1 MSNADSKPTAMVT
14 GGGVGLGRKISL
26 ALSDRG
32 YRVAVTG
39 IDGVRET
46 TREIEDQGGEAL
58 AIDLDLTKPREIE
71 SAVETILVRWGRID
85 VLVNNAGIAGP
96 TAPISEVSLEEWE
109 HVFAVNLTGS
119 FLCDKAV
126 YPHMMARRSG
136 SIVHISSMAGRIGF
150 PLRAPY
156 AASKWAV
163 LGLSRTLAAELGP
176 YNVRSNAICPGPVE
190 GDRIERVLR
199 DRQVATGLPDT
210 ELRAEFTENI
220 ALRRMIP
227 PEDIADMVLFLASD
241 ASRSVTGQAIHVC
254 GGLNL

>member
-1 MSNADSKPTAMVT
+1 MGNTDTQRTAMVT

-26 ALSDRG
+26 ALSEHG
-32 YRVAVTG
+32 YRVAVTD
-39 IDGVRET
+39 IEGVEET
-46 TREIEDQGGEAL
+46 TRDIEDQGGEAL
-58 AIDLDLTKPREIE
+58 AIDLDLTRPQQIE
-71 SAVETILVRWGRID
+71 RAVATILDQWGCID

-96 TAPISEVSLEEWE
+96 TAPVSEVTLEDWE
-109 HVFAVNLTGS
+109 HVIAVNLTGS
-119 FLCDKAV
+119 FLCAKAV
-126 YPHMMARRSG
+126 YRHMMARRSG
-136 SIVHISSMAGRIGF
+136 SIVNISSMAGRIGL

-156 AASKWAV
+156 VASKWAV
-163 LGLSRTLAAELGP
+163 VGLSRTLAVELGP

-199 DRQVATGLPDT
+199 DRCLATGLSDA
-210 ELRAEFTENI
+210 EVRAEFTDHI

-254 GGLNL
+254 AGLNL

>member
-1 MSNADSKPTAMVT
+1 MGNTGSKPTAMVT

-26 ALSDRG
+26 ALSGHG
-32 YRVAVTG
+32 YRVAVAD
-39 IDGVRET
+39 IEGVRET
-46 TREIEDQGGEAL
+46 TRDIENRGQEAL
-58 AIDLDLTKPREIE
+58 AIDLDLTRPQEIE
-71 SAVETILVRWGRID
+71 QAVEAILERWGRID

-199 DRQVATGLPDT
+199 DRHLATGLPDA

>member
-1 MSNADSKPTAMVT
+1 MGNTGTQRTAMVT
-14 GGGVGLGRKISL
+14 GSGVGLGRKISL
-26 ALSDRG
+26 ALSDHG
-32 YRVAVTG
+32 YRVAVTD
-39 IDGVRET
+39 IEGVEKT
-46 TREIEDQGGEAL
+46 TRDIEDQGGEAL
-58 AIDLDLTKPREIE
+58 AIDLDLTRPQEIE
-71 SAVETILVRWGRID
+71 QAVEVILKRWGHID

-96 TAPISEVSLEEWE
+96 TAPVSEVTLEDWE
-109 HVFAVNLTGS
+109 HVIAVNLTGS
-119 FLCDKAV
+119 FLCAKAV
-126 YPHMMARRSG
+126 YRHMMARRSG
-136 SIVHISSMAGRIGF
+136 SIVNISSMAGRIGL

-156 AASKWAV
+156 VASKWAV
-163 LGLSRTLAAELGP
+163 VGLSRTLAVELGP

-199 DRQVATGLPDT
+199 DRCLATGLSDA
-210 ELRAEFTENI
+210 EVRAEFTDNI

>member
-1 MSNADSKPTAMVT
+1 MGNTGSNSTAMVT

-26 ALSDRG
+26 ALSDNG

-39 IDGVRET
+39 IEGTRET
-46 TREIEDQGGEAL
+46 AGEIEARGGEAL
-58 AIDLDLTKPREIE
+58 AVDLDLTKPQEIE
-71 SAVETILVRWGRID
+71 RAVELILERWGHID

-96 TAPISEVSLEEWE
+96 TAPISEVSLEDWE
-109 HVFAVNLTGS
+109 TVFAINLTGS

-126 YPHMMARRSG
+126 YRHMMARRSG

-176 YNVRSNAICPGPVE
+176 YNIRSNAICPGPVE

-199 DRQVATGLPDT
+199 DRRLATGQTDT
-210 ELRAEFTENI
+210 EVREEFTDHI
-220 ALRRMIP
+220 ALGRMIP
-227 PEDIADMVLFLASD
+227 PEDITDMVLFLASD
-241 ASRSVTGQAIHVC
+241 ASRSVTGQAINVC
-254 GGLNL
+254 AGLNL

>member
-1 MSNADSKPTAMVT
+1 MGNTGSQPTAMVT

-26 ALSDRG
+26 ALADQG

-39 IDGVRET
+39 IEGVEKT
-46 TREIEDQGGEAL
+46 TGDIEGQGGEAL
-58 AIDLDLTKPREIE
+58 AIDLDLTRPHEIDQT
-71 SAVETILVRWGRID
+71 VDTILERWNQID

-96 TAPISEVSLEEWE
+96 TAPISEVTLEDWE
-109 HVFAVNLTGS
+109 QVFAINLTGS

-126 YPHMMARRSG
+126 YPHMMGRRSG

-176 YNVRSNAICPGPVE
+176 YNVRSNAICPGPVV

-199 DRQVATGLPDT
+199 DRQVATGLPDS
-210 ELRAEFTENI
+210 EVRAEFTDNI

>member
-1 MSNADSKPTAMVT
+1 MGNTGSHPTAMVT

-26 ALSDRG
+26 ALSGHG

-39 IDGVRET
+39 IEGVRET
-46 TREIEDQGGEAL
+46 ARDIEDRGQEAL
-58 AIDLDLTKPREIE
+58 AIDLDLTRPQEIE
-71 SAVETILVRWGRID
+71 AGGGGDPGAVGLHRPPGEQRGDRGPHGAHFGNQPGR
-85 VLVNNAGIAGP
+85 V
-96 TAPISEVSLEEWE
+96 E
-109 HVFAVNLTGS
+109 HVFTVNLTGS

-176 YNVRSNAICPGPVE
+176 YNVRSTP
-190 GDRIERVLR
+190 
-199 DRQVATGLPDT
+199 
-210 ELRAEFTENI
+210 
-220 ALRRMIP
+220 
-227 PEDIADMVLFLASD
+227 
-241 ASRSVTGQAIHVC
+241 SVPAPS
-254 GGLNL
+254 